1 MPKERVHL
9 LFALKFVIAA
19 FILGCSLAAQNS
31 SANNDETIYELHNA
45 HESGIQ
51 GPKAIYTPEPEY
63 TDKAR
68 RKKINGVVLLSFVV
82 AKDGTVRDP
91 AVTRSL
97 ESSLDKQ
104 ALDTVKKWRFEPAT
118 KDGQPVAV
126 RIQAE
131 MSFHIR

>member
-1 MPKERVHL
+1 MSKQRVYF
-9 LFALKFVIAA
+9 LFASGIVIATL
-19 FILGCSLAAQNS
+19 ILGCGVAAQNS
-31 SANNDETIYELHNA
+31 FAQSDEPIYELHNA
-45 HESGIQ
+45 HENGIDA
-51 GPKAIYTPEPEY
+51 PKPIYTPEPEY

-68 RKKINGVVLLSFVV
+68 RKKISGTVLLSFVV

-91 AVTRSL
+91 AVTKSL

-104 ALDTVKKWRFEPAT
+104 AVDTVKKWKFEPAM
-118 KDGQPVAV
+118 KDGQPVAA

>member
-1 MPKERVHL
+1 MPKKRIRL
-9 LFALKFVIAA
+9 LFASSVVIAT
-19 FILGCSLAAQNS
+19 FILGYSMAAQNS
-31 SANNDETIYELHNA
+31 SANNDETIYDLHNA
-45 HESGIQ
+45 RQNGIQ
-51 GPKAIYTPEPEY
+51 SPKGIYTPQPEY

-82 AKDGTVRDP
+82 AKDGSVRDP
-91 AVTRSL
+91 AVTKSL
-97 ESSLDKQ
+97 ESSLDQ
-104 ALDTVKKWRFEPAT
+104 QSLDTVKKWRFEPAT

>member
-1 MPKERVHL
+1 MPKERVRL
-9 LFALKFVIAA
+9 LFASSVVIATL
-19 FILGCSLAAQNS
+19 ILACSMAAQNS
-31 SANNDETIYELHNA
+31 SANNDETIYDLHNA
-45 HESGIQ
+45 HQNGIQ
-51 GPKAIYTPEPEY
+51 APKAVYTPQPEY

-82 AKDGTVRDP
+82 AKDGTVHDP

-97 ESSLDKQ
+97 ESSLDQ
-104 ALDTVKKWRFEPAT
+104 QSLDTVKKWRFEPAT